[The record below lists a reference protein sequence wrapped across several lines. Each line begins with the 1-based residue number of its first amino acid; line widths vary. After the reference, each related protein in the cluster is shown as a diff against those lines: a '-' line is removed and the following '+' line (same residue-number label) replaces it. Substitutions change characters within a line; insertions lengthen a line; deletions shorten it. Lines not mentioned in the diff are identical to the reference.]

1 MTPAQHPAPQ
11 RGAITLLVAIG
22 LVVLAS
28 GVSFYTARSVLVDQL
43 ASHNH
48 AHASQA
54 RLAAD
59 AALGSAQAVIG
70 TAAAA
75 ADAPTQLNALFAN
88 RGRCPAGVSGAQ
100 WECAA
105 LSLPAHPAMPQAE
118 LSAIAVRDVVL
129 SPHAVTLHASARLS
143 AQHSQATVRESL
155 FIPALAPAPALAAPA
170 ALVLNGCLSEA
181 LGALLR
187 VCPLTRTG
195 QVCSGTP
202 LAPAVL
208 THFAAG
214 TPGQASTAL
223 PTNNACLALSPGSL
237 PIGGGLVAT
246 AGPTTPTTS
255 FSANMAIHA
264 ASSALSSRPCNRAA
278 WRSVLGDTTDAQLQA
293 WSTAQERLGLNA
305 HSTPPRTVY
314 WIDSPGDWAHSV
326 GTADQPALLVFS
338 AQACAQR
345 CPRIGT
351 HVRIVGSVVFDA
363 GCNDD
368 KMRGWQGGTIEGQL
382 VVESGLPDWV
392 AGQVLAH
399 PQARQAYRLHWP
411 EGIDAA
417 QVQRVHGSWSEG
429 TP

>member
-1 MTPAQHPAPQ
+1 MTRPTPTAPQ
-11 RGAITLLVAIG
+11 GGAITLLVAIG

-28 GVSFYTARSVLVDQL
+28 LVSFYSARSVLVDQL

-48 AHASQA
+48 ARASQA

-59 AALGSAQAVIG
+59 AALASAQAAIA
-70 TAAAA
+70 TAAAGV
-75 ADAPTQLNALFAN
+75 DAPAQLSALLSN
-88 RGRCPAGVSGAQ
+88 RVRCPAEVSGAQ

-118 LSAIAVRDVVL
+118 LSAIAVRDLIL
-129 SPHAVTLHASARLS
+129 SPHVVTLHASARMT
-143 AQHSQATVRESL
+143 AQNSQATVRESV
-155 FIPALAPAPALAAPA
+155 FIPALAPAPELATPA
-170 ALVLNGCLSEA
+170 ALVLNGCISEA
-181 LGALLR
+181 VGARLR

-195 QVCSGTP
+195 QVCSGTT

-208 THFAAG
+208 THFVPNTAG
-214 TPGQASTAL
+214 DGSLSLAEKK
-223 PTNNACLALSPGSL
+223 ACLALSPGSL

-246 AGPTTPTTS
+246 ATPTTPI
-255 FSANMAIHA
+255 SANMATNA
-264 ASSALSSRPCNRAA
+264 ASGALPSRPCNRAA

-293 WSTAQERLGLNA
+293 WSTAQERLGLNVQ
-305 HSTPPRTVY
+305 STPPRSVY
-314 WIDSPGDWAHSV
+314 WIDSPSDWPHSV
-326 GTADQPALLVFS
+326 GTADHPALLVFS

-345 CPRIGT
+345 CPSIGGQA
-351 HVRIVGSVVFDA
+351 RIVGSVVFDA

-382 VVESGLPDWV
+382 VVESGLPEWRS
-392 AGQVLAH
+392 GQVLAH
-399 PQARQAYRLHWP
+399 PQARQAYSLHWP
-411 EGIDAA
+411 AGINAA